1 MEISFNLETVL
12 SLNGLDKL
20 RVMAINTPNSLLNKD
35 ETTKSLESLVDEFN
49 LELVPSPVNLRA
61 ELNLQMPDGSSW
73 ESNGDRKN
81 VAALHGTFAQLS
93 PAIATDERVW
103 VSLAFGPLREY
114 ADARWP
120 MSKYNANK
128 SSLSNGLKNKRFAAT
143 SRIRWREHAISRLWW
158 LGHYA
163 ESFSD
168 IDSSK
173 VADVM
178 FINSDA
184 LYNLLGRPAI
194 ANDRTIATH
203 VVSVVHDYYFG
214 EDARE
219 FDRNSFRKFLKEI
232 DLRSGRY
239 IMGALEQEML
249 STLVK
254 DSFDK
259 FHNK

>member
-1 MEISFNLETVL
+1 MEISFNLDTVL
-12 SLNGLDKL
+12 ALNSLDKL
-20 RVMAINTPNSLLNKD
+20 RVRALDDPNSLLNKD
-35 ETTKSLESLVDEFN
+35 KTTKSLESLVDEFD
-49 LELVPSPVNLRA
+49 LELVTSPVNIRG
-61 ELNLQMPDGSSW
+61 ELSLQMPDGASW

-81 VAALHGTFAQLS
+81 VAEFHSAFAELS
-93 PAIATDERVW
+93 PAIATDERIW

-163 ESFSD
+163 DSFSD

-184 LYNLLGRPAI
+184 LYNLLGRSAI
-194 ANDRTIATH
+194 ANDRTIATQ

-214 EDARE
+214 DDPRE

-239 IMGALEQEML
+239 IMGALEQQML
-249 STLVK
+249 SNLVK
-254 DSFDK
+254 ESFDK
-259 FHNK
+259 FHKE